1 MFVNFL
7 LIKICCSSQC
17 YPLKPYNW
25 QFLVKIPVTSIDNII
40 GSCGWKTGLSSHSI
54 EFCYLPSSRF
64 SSLHVNKFYSLR
76 GEILTLNFWCCA
88 NALVSSSNYWTYW
101 WVHCKIGFFSTVS
114 TSTSSNT
121 HLQLTRLVK
130 QVYQL
135 VFSWIV
141 QANSCQGQWKG
152 KECEVLFCS
161 CLDASLGNLH
171 FSSFRIGLSLTEI
184 DATLNF
190 NLNNITLSNHQGTS
204 DDRPSKLI
212 KR

>member
-1 MFVNFL
+1 MFIKFL

-54 EFCYLPSSRF
+54 EFCYSLPSSRF

-130 QVYQL
+130 QVMEREEVWGVIL
-135 VFSWIV
+135 FLPRRLSW
-141 QANSCQGQWKG
+141 K
-152 KECEVLFCS
+152 
-161 CLDASLGNLH
+161 
-171 FSSFRIGLSLTEI
+171 LT
-184 DATLNF
+184 F
-190 NLNNITLSNHQGTS
+190 FQFQ
-204 DDRPSKLI
+204 DRAQPDWNRCHPQFQPEQYHI
-212 KR
+212 E

>member
-1 MFVNFL
+1 MFINFL
-7 LIKICCSSQC
+7 FIKICCSSQC

-130 QVYQL
+130 QLYYL

-141 QANSCQGQWKG
+141 QANSCQAAMEREGVWGVILFLPRRLSWK
-152 KECEVLFCS
+152 
-161 CLDASLGNLH
+161 
-171 FSSFRIGLSLTEI
+171 LT
-184 DATLNF
+184 F
-190 NLNNITLSNHQGTS
+190 FQFQ
-204 DDRPSKLI
+204 DRAQPDWNRCHPQFQPEQYHI
-212 KR
+212 E